1 MLAQLEGR
9 VGEAIASDPTHAWPA
24 ASPLSGDLQHRGGVD
39 LAEQRRKLVELEE
52 TLEELERSH
61 ELWKTSE
68 AEEHAR
74 DQAAGRGELEARIT
88 ALASEHRQ
96 RLELASSRIGR
107 ADHPPHRLAGLHE
120 ELQRRIASER
130 AEYERRADDEERE
143 RERRSL
149 EAQEALDEQCTQLVE
164 AWRVG
169 LMVEGAW
176 FLRWRANCARM
187 KEKQKR
193 KRGKAALTLKVHAL
207 QQSEA
212 EARRQLRE
220 MEEAMASMRAAQ
232 AALRREV
239 GEGEKARREQDGV
252 IRLQRGF
259 MQLRLHQ
266 VERRNR
272 SAAERA
278 GADEIERQ
286 MKLAM
291 KEHERMFQQREAEYE
306 ALIHRHQLALREQV
320 REELRGEI
328 KKELDRKLKT
338 REKALQAEFHAE
350 LTEELEEQFQ
360 AKVSQLSNAL
370 RAAEQKLQMLKARQ
384 QGANKKHGTK

>member
-1 MLAQLEGR
+1 
-9 VGEAIASDPTHAWPA
+9 
-24 ASPLSGDLQHRGGVD
+24 
-39 LAEQRRKLVELEE
+39 
-52 TLEELERSH
+52 
-61 ELWKTSE
+61 
-68 AEEHAR
+68 
-74 DQAAGRGELEARIT
+74 
-88 ALASEHRQ
+88 
-96 RLELASSRIGR
+96 
-107 ADHPPHRLAGLHE
+107 
-120 ELQRRIASER
+120 
-130 AEYERRADDEERE
+130 
-143 RERRSL
+143 
-149 EAQEALDEQCTQLVE
+149 
-164 AWRVG
+164 
-169 LMVEGAW
+169 
-176 FLRWRANCARM
+176 
-187 KEKQKR
+187 
-193 KRGKAALTLKVHAL
+193 
-207 QQSEA
+207 
-212 EARRQLRE
+212 
-220 MEEAMASMRAAQ
+220 
-232 AALRREV
+232 
-239 GEGEKARREQDGV
+239 
-252 IRLQRGF
+252 